1 MKLNWPL
8 KKQGG
13 SVLMTKKLI
22 LVLVEGRTD
31 KAALAL
37 VFQKI
42 LKLQNI
48 DFEIVRTDMTADEN
62 MTPKYIVQRLEKEVN
77 DYLRRNSFIKKSDI
91 WKVIQLI
98 DTDGAFV
105 DTRHIV
111 ESEDGVTS
119 YSDSQIMAKDRDHLI
134 RRNISKRK
142 IVYRLFTMDRLA
154 GKYIYEIYYFSRNL
168 EHVLHNLSN
177 NLSDKEKD
185 DLAFKT
191 AIKYRD
197 NPEEF
202 LKFLHTEDIC
212 VSGTYQET
220 WQFIMLGGNSLQRHC
235 NLSVFFD
242 QLLSIPLT
250 DE

>member
-1 MKLNWPL
+1 
-8 KKQGG
+8 
-13 SVLMTKKLI
+13 
-22 LVLVEGRTD
+22 
-31 KAALAL
+31 
-37 VFQKI
+37 
-42 LKLQNI
+42 
-48 DFEIVRTDMTADEN
+48 
-62 MTPKYIVQRLEKEVN
+62 
-77 DYLRRNSFIKKSDI
+77 
-91 WKVIQLI
+91 
-98 DTDGAFV
+98 
-105 DTRHIV
+105 
-111 ESEDGVTS
+111 
-119 YSDSQIMAKDRDHLI
+119 
-134 RRNISKRK
+134 
-142 IVYRLFTMDRLA
+142 MDRLA